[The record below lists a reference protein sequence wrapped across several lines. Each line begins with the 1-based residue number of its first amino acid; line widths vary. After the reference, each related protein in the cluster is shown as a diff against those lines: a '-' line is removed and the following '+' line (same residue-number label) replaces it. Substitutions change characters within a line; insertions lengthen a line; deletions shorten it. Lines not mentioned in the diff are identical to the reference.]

1 MPDLTD
7 LEIIM
12 QSKVPL
18 IVIET
23 FEEPRAI
30 ALILRM
36 GVKQLRPVSGWSV
49 TEGLTRLDLA
59 QDMAEPGTL
68 EPEAVLAHI
77 KGQRQPGIFV
87 LCDFHPFLQDNPKNV
102 RLLKEIAMGYDKLRH
117 SVVLLG
123 HALDIPPEIKRYCA
137 QLQLTL
143 PSDDDL
149 LQLVR
154 EEAALWSSDNWGQKV
169 KTDARTL
176 EKLVANLRGMTFSD
190 ARRLARGVI
199 VDDGA
204 ITHTDLP
211 ALNRAKFNLLD
222 MGGVLAFEYDT
233 ADFADVGG
241 LLGLKRWLQQRRD
254 AFLQADSPVAVKLDV
269 PKGILLLGVQGSGKS
284 LAAKAVAGLWGVPL
298 LRMDVGALY
307 NKYIGESE
315 KNLREALKL
324 ADLLAPCVLWL
335 DEIEKGL
342 SGGDSDQGTSKRLLG
357 TLLTWMAERKAPV
370 FIVATSND
378 IARLPPELVRKGRL
392 DEIFF
397 VDLPDSEVRSA
408 IFAIHL
414 RKRQQAPERFELELL
429 ARASEGFSGAEIEQA
444 VVAGLYRCVAD
455 KVELDTR
462 HILHEIAATRPLSVL
477 MAEKLAQLRLWAA
490 ERTVPAN

>member
-12 QSKVPL
+12 HSKVPL

-23 FEEPRAI
+23 FEESRAI
-30 ALILRM
+30 EMILRL
-36 GVKQLRPVSGWSV
+36 GIKQSRPVFAWSI
-49 TEGLTRLDLA
+49 TEGLKRIDLEHSVAERLTN
-59 QDMAEPGTL
+59 EPDATL
-68 EPEAVLAHI
+68 THI
-77 KGQRQPGIFV
+77 KGTGRAGIYI

-102 RLLKEIAMGYDKLRH
+102 RLLKEIAMRHDQLQH
-117 SVVLLG
+117 SVILLS
-123 HALDIPPEIKRYCA
+123 HALAIPPEIKRYCA
-137 QLQLTL
+137 QMELAL
-143 PSDDDL
+143 PSDEEL
-149 LQLVR
+149 LHLVR
-154 EEAALWSSDNWGQKV
+154 EEAALWSNRNHGQKV
-169 KTDARTL
+169 KTDSRTL
-176 EKLVANLRGMTFSD
+176 DKLVANLRGMTYSD

-211 ALNRAKFNLLD
+211 DLNRAKFSLLD
-222 MGGVLAFEYDT
+222 MGGVLGFEYDT

-241 LLGLKRWLQQRRD
+241 LQGLKRWLQQRRD
-254 AFLQADSPVAVKLDV
+254 AFHQPDGKLDS

-307 NKYIGESE
+307 NKFIGESE
-315 KNLREALKL
+315 KNLRDALKM
-324 ADLLAPCVLWL
+324 ADTLAPCVLWL

-342 SGGDSDQGTSKRLLG
+342 ASDDSDNGTSRRLLG
-357 TLLTWMAERKAPV
+357 TLLTWMAERKTPV

-378 IARLPPELVRKGRL
+378 ITRLPPELVRKGRL

-397 VDLPDSEVRSA
+397 VDLPDAAIRRD

-414 RKRQQAPERFELELL
+414 RKRLQNPDLFELDLL
-429 ARASEGFSGAEIEQA
+429 ARASDGFSGAEIEQA
-444 VVAGLYRCVAD
+444 IVSGLYRCAAENL
-455 KVELDTR
+455 ELDNQ
-462 HILHEIAATRPLSVL
+462 HILHEIAVTRPLSVV
-477 MAEKLAQLRLWAA
+477 MAEKLAQLRLWATD
-490 ERTVPAN
+490 RTVPAN